1 MVKKGG
7 DLMERAK
14 YGLIGKTLTSP
25 SAIKAVV
32 TGKTG
37 EPPVVTKML
46 QKYGNAKLMYIKV
59 NRQPV
64 QAVVQKMLNF
74 FSKDRNNFKKELAK
88 TPYDDIYHLSMQF
101 KTDKG
106 RVLLEKNDR
115 INMTEK
121 PHEVETMDVQFPQG
135 LTIRQIYDNAYKKMG
150 KDFFPYSSRYNNCQN
165 FVLNLLQAS
174 GLSTPELELFV
185 KQDVDNIFQTDPR
198 LQKIANTF
206 TDLGA
211 RVNVLTEGGTIQTRP
226 KGRPPKYS
234 VRPIYPP
241 ESMQQPKI
249 DLSGKGLSITQIKAM
264 SQKER
269 EKIAKQIA
277 IQYGLD
283 IAPIIQG
290 KGVHANDLSQIM
302 EQGYKK
308 KGQMKDIGNYKLDK
322 ELSGQRAQVYYNS
335 EKNDVLVNHRGT
347 ASAKDVLTDAM
358 MGVGGLYYYPK
369 TKRFD
374 HAKTVQDQA
383 RAKYKGSNMI
393 STGHSLGSQ
402 LSKHSSKPSDEVIGY
417 NGAYLPYNL
426 IHDKKYKKL
435 TNVKSQD
442 DPVNA
447 LHYLNNSKSKKQK
460 NIVIK
465 NDDKTSI
472 LGSHGVA
479 NLKKIDKNKYIGF

>member
-7 DLMERAK
+7 DLIERAK

-46 QKYGNAKLMYIKV
+46 QKYGDAKLIYIKV

-64 QAVVQKMLNF
+64 QAMVQKMLNF
-74 FSKDRNNFKKELAK
+74 FSKDGNNFKKELAK

-115 INMTEK
+115 INMTERPK
-121 PHEVETMDVQFPQG
+121 EVETMDVQFPQG

-174 GLSTPELELFV
+174 GLSTHELELFV
-185 KQDVDNIFQTDPR
+185 KQDVDNIFKSDPR

-211 RVNVLTEGGTIQTRP
+211 RVNVLTEGGTIQARP
-226 KGRPPKYS
+226 KGRPKYS
-234 VRPIYPP
+234 VRPMYPP
-241 ESMQQPKI
+241 ESMQPKI
-249 DLSGKGLSITQIKAM
+249 DLSGKGLSATQIRAM
-264 SQKER
+264 TQKER

-277 IQYGLD
+277 TQYGLN
-283 IAPIIQG
+283 IVPIIQG
-290 KGVHANDLSQIM
+290 KGVHASELSQIM
-302 EQGYKK
+302 KQGYKK

-322 ELSGQRAQVYYNS
+322 ELSGQRAQVYYNP

-347 ASAKDVLTDAM
+347 ASAKDILTDAM

-402 LSKHSSKPSDEVIGY
+402 LSKHSSKPSDELIGF

-426 IHDKKYKKL
+426 VNDKKFNKL

-442 DPVNA
+442 DAVNG
-447 LHYLNNSKSKKQK
+447 LHYLKPKNSKHK

-465 NDDKTSI
+465 PNGKEGI
-472 LGSHGVA
+472 LQQHGVA